1 MTKWTREQLNPEMKH
16 PLEQLVGV
24 IGMLAILR
32 YGYLFIDTD
41 KTRGEILVW
50 LVVGFAVIYIL
61 ERVGKRLVRRLP
73 IIRKRERP
81 GAAPDPARGKAGS
94 AHGRLAGPPVARGR
108 AHFQQPGFAL

>member
-1 MTKWTREQLNPEMKH
+1 MKH

-41 KTRGEILVW
+41 KSRGEIFIW

-73 IIRKRERP
+73 IIRKRFLLP
-81 GAAPDPARGKAGS
+81 VYVVLLVLF
-94 AHGRLAGPPVARGR
+94 LASFRVPRETVEVVRNFFGW
-108 AHFQQPGFAL
+108 